1 MVGIPSR
8 HKSLVLLAGVVLLQ
22 MVLLAVQI
30 KRDTQGRLLRVWTV
44 GAVSP
49 FEKVGARG
57 IGNIRGTWSHYFA
70 LKNASVENE
79 QLKKENDDLK
89 LKISQLQGKAA
100 EADRLAELLSFRQS
114 QQNVPML
121 PARVIGTS
129 ADTASQ
135 TIYLDRGERDG
146 IRRNMGVITPDGVV
160 GKVIESYRGTSQ
172 VLLLTDKDSGVGAM
186 LADSRIQSPV
196 GGTGEPLLSMKY
208 IPTDDEVSVGA
219 QVVTSGMDRIF
230 PRDLPVGTISEVK
243 NGSPF
248 KQVLVKPAAKLERL
262 EEVIVLLTLQPLEGK
277 KEPSS
282 AAKEAAEKRAAEK
295 PASMQAKD
303 KKR

>member
-1 MVGIPSR
+1 MVSVPSR
-8 HKSLVLLAGVVLLQ
+8 HRSLVLLAGVVLLQ
-22 MVLLAVQI
+22 MVLLAVQV

-49 FEKVGARG
+49 FEKAGARG
-57 IGNIRGTWSHYFA
+57 IGNIRGTWSRYFA

-79 QLKKENDDLK
+79 ELRKENDELK

-100 EADRLAELLSFRQS
+100 EADRLAELLSFRES
-114 QQNVPML
+114 QANVPMV

-129 ADTASQ
+129 ADATSQ
-135 TIYLDRGERDG
+135 TITVDRGERDG

-160 GKVIESYRGTSQ
+160 GKVVETFRSTSQ

-196 GGTGEPLLSMKY
+196 GGNGEPLLDMKY
-208 IPTDDEVSVGA
+208 VPSDDTVNVGE

-230 PRDLPVGTISEVK
+230 PRDLPVGTIFEVK

-248 KQVLVKPAAKLERL
+248 KQVRVKPAAKLERL
-262 EEVIVLLTLQPLEGK
+262 EEVVVLLTVQPLEGK
-277 KEPSS
+277 KEPSILKEKVLENRVS
-282 AAKEAAEKRAAEK
+282 AQVKAEK
-295 PASMQAKD
+295 
-303 KKR
+303 KR